1 MRTAIIGAGK
11 VGYNIA
17 QVLSKEGHD
26 VIVIEHDEDRG
37 KIVEE
42 NLDVQVLVGNG
53 ASAKIFAQM
62 DIEHI
67 DLLVAV
73 TEFDELNMLS
83 CMLAKQHGVMRT
95 VARVRDPDYADD
107 VQLAKNPLLGID
119 LLINPEKVAAKE
131 IMKLIKI
138 PEALNVNYFAG
149 GMMQMLEL
157 MVQPD
162 NKMVGKALKD
172 IRGRSRFLIVAII
185 RREQVIIPRGD
196 DKLKTGDRLFVMAET
211 DNMKT
216 IERSLGFEREMAH
229 SVMILGGSRIG
240 FYLATL
246 LEGSGLEVKIV
257 EKDYAHCRK
266 LAALLDETIILH
278 GDGSDVDLLQEE
290 GIKDTDVLVA
300 LTEDDK
306 LNLLVSLL
314 AKRLGAGKT
323 IAQIRR
329 SDYVPLI
336 ETVGIDVAVSPRSLT
351 AEAILQFVRK
361 GNFLSI
367 AILEQGHAEVYEVV
381 ITPQMSKLVN
391 KEIKQINFPKGSIIA
406 AIFRQGR
413 AIIPG
418 GQDILM
424 AGDRITIF
432 AAAHV
437 ANKIEGLFH

>member
-336 ETVGIDVAVSPRSLT
+336 E
-351 AEAILQFVRK
+351 AILQFVRK